1 MVYSR
6 RQPGDWRALSLIWG
20 VEIPLLTWASPR
32 DGADIYKLL
41 PHDKP
46 DTPVQGDW
54 MRVGK
59 AQLGTKISLSPC
71 LHLIADGTNWFQ
83 ETSKVTTQLP
93 SQTLGR
99 SRQRSGRTNEQ
110 PEFVGDISRGGSLA
124 GVRIH
129 LYAQCLRVS
138 QMEGYQTLLQ
148 PSKQLVTPS
157 LARISG

>member
-32 DGADIYKLL
+32 DRADCISCSLMTNRTR
-41 PHDKP
+41 PF
-46 DTPVQGDW
+46 
-54 MRVGK
+54 R
-59 AQLGTKISLSPC
+59 GTEWGWEKRSLEPRFSLSPC

-83 ETSKVTTQLP
+83 QTSKVTTQLP

-99 SRQRSGRTNEQ
+99 SRQRSGRTNKQ
-110 PEFVGDISRGGSLA
+110 PKFVGDISRDGSLA